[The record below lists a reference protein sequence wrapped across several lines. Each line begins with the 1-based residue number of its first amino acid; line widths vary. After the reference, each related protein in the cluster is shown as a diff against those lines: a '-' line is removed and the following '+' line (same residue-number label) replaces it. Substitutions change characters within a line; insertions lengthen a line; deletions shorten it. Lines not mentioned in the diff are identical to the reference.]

1 VRDKMKG
8 YVYFFTIACIIA
20 VIYCILVNLLQVN
33 VIPIVLVFGLI
44 LIMAISTINKKI
56 AHKMEDIEVLFMLLV
71 LAFFAYTLYKLYI
84 PV

>member
-1 VRDKMKG
+1 MKG

-44 LIMAISTINKKI
+44 LIMAILIINKKI

>member
-1 VRDKMKG
+1 MKG

>member
-1 VRDKMKG
+1 MKG

-33 VIPIVLVFGLI
+33 VIPIVLVFCLI